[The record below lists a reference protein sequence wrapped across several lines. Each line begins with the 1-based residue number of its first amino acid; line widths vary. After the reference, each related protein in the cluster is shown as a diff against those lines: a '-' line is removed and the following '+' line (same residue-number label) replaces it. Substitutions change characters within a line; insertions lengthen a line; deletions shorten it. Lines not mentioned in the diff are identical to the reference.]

1 MHGKYCIA
9 WIRNQENS
17 VYLFTYVFMN
27 LVKVLKD
34 FRNSEIN
41 EEMPASGLRKLIL
54 YGVLAQGLPLFA

>member
-1 MHGKYCIA
+1 
-9 WIRNQENS
+9 
-17 VYLFTYVFMN
+17 MN

-41 EEMPASGLRKLIL
+41 EEMPASGLRKLIF